1 MFCHIVISGIVIDT
15 IVSATPF
22 LEKSNSADVQIV
34 SFQRDGQ
41 IPLLLFMETCHWLP
55 PRQQLLHHQ
64 LLAWMATW
72 QRSRKL
78 CWIILEEPGLF
89 EIVSQIWEPNSI
101 SWVIIMFH
109 VFLLK
114 LDRMDYISIIQHFV
128 CQLWMTRL
136 MRHVSFN
143 RWLVRYLYVPLGGR
157 KCPGF
162 PGFQHLLT
170 EAQVSSGCSWPLLI
184 VDIMVIHDHYL

>member
-1 MFCHIVISGIVIDT
+1 MFKLCHS
-15 IVSATPF
+15 
-22 LEKSNSADVQIV
+22 K
-34 SFQRDGQ
+34 
-41 IPLLLFMETCHWLP
+41 ETGLPACFSWRHNWLP
-55 PRQQLLHHQ
+55 PRQQLLHHL

-89 EIVSQIWEPNSI
+89 EIVSNLGAK
-101 SWVIIMFH
+101 FH
-109 VFLLK
+109 LMSYHHVPCFPTK
-114 LDRMDYISIIQHFV
+114 IGHRMDYHPTIIQHFV

-162 PGFQHLLT
+162 PGFQHQVA

-184 VDIMVIHDHYL
+184 VDIMVYSWSLSIIYHGISPLSLLIVN